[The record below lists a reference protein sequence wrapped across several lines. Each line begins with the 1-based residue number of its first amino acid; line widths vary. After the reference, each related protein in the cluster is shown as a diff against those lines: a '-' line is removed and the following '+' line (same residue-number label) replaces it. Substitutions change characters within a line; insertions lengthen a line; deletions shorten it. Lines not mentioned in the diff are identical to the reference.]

1 VKAFLRSAPVQT
13 VLGFL
18 LGGYLWLV
26 LHTIRWNRINREPPD
41 RELKGSRGVLVAFW
55 HGRIAAA
62 IAARPVTLPH
72 RPARLMI
79 SLSPDGEFI
88 AKAMAWQG
96 FPSFRGSSR
105 KTRDPRRKHSGGA
118 AYRQSLEWLRQGGVL
133 ILTPDGP
140 RGPAEQMAEG
150 VVRMAVRTGA
160 PLFLMGFAA
169 TPALELKTW
178 DRMILPSPFGRGA
191 IVFDGPLFA
200 PPDADE
206 AAIRSLRQDWAA
218 RLTAANAAAEAAIR

>member
-1 VKAFLRSAPVQT
+1 MKALLRSAPAQT

-26 LHTIRWNRINREPPD
+26 LHTIRWTRINREAPD
-41 RELKGSRGVLVAFW
+41 EQLKKPGGVLAAFW
-55 HGRIAAA
+55 HGRIATA

-96 FPSFRGSSR
+96 LPAFRGSSR
-105 KTRDPRRKHSGGA
+105 KTRDPKRKHSGGA
-118 AYRQSLEWLRQGGVL
+118 AYRQSLEWLREGGVL

-169 TPALELKTW
+169 RPALRLNTW
-178 DRMILPSPFGRGA
+178 DRMILPVPFGRGA
-191 IVFDGPLFA
+191 LVFDGPLYA
-200 PPDADE
+200 PADADE
-206 AAIRSLRQDWAA
+206 ACIGALRETWAA
-218 RLTAANAAAEAAIR
+218 RLTQANDAAEAAIR

>member
-1 VKAFLRSAPVQT
+1 MKALLRAAPVQT
-13 VLGFL
+13 VLGFI
-18 LGGYLWLV
+18 LGGYLWMV
-26 LHTIRWNRINREPPD
+26 LHTIRWRRINREAPD
-41 RELKGSRGVLVAFW
+41 VQLKTPGGVLAAFW

-72 RPARLMI
+72 RPARLLI

-96 FPSFRGSSR
+96 LPSFRGSSR
-105 KTRDPRRKHSGGA
+105 KTRDPKRINSGGA
-118 AYRQSLEWLRQGGVL
+118 AYRQSLDWLRQGGVL

-169 TPALELKTW
+169 RPAIRLNTW
-178 DRMILPSPFGRGA
+178 DSMILPVPFGRGVL
-191 IVFDGPLFA
+191 VFDGPLHA
-200 PPDADE
+200 PRDADE
-206 AAIRSLRQDWAA
+206 AAIEALRRDWAA
-218 RLTAANAAAEAAIR
+218 RLTRANLDAEAALT